1 MNKLNIKTITA
12 IGLVVVLLVFCI
24 YFVYFVPRAKY
35 AGKAFT
41 AEILDAIPMDAIQ
54 WHGRDVGDMGADLED
69 EVYNFLSR
77 VFARYYVDSADMKK
91 SVFLIVLDAGNF
103 HYPKVCFRGAGF
115 ISEELPQRELNLGHG
130 KLKAHLMLNEKKNE
144 KLLSIY
150 WICIDKKI
158 VPTWAGQKLKQLYY
172 SLFNKERVGLMVRV
186 DIHMDE
192 DMERSVKTGEKF
204 LSDIYQAIPLE
215 YREYIFGGNGERT
228 NRQKEKKYILG
239 NEIRL

>member
-1 MNKLNIKTITA
+1 MKKSRAGRTSLSGLSKKIVSF
-12 IGLVVVLLVFCI
+12 GLVATLLAFCI

-35 AGKAFT
+35 TGKAFT
-41 AEILDAIPMDAIQ
+41 AEILDGIPMDAGS
-54 WHGRDVGDMGADLED
+54 WRGRDVRNMGDDLKD

-77 VFARYYVDSADMKK
+77 VFARYYVDSGDMKK

-115 ISEELPQRELNLGHG
+115 TSEELPQRELNLGHG

-144 KLLSIY
+144 QLLSIY

-158 VPTWAGQKLKQLYY
+158 VPTWAQQKLKQLYY

-186 DIHMDE
+186 DVHMDE
-192 DMERSVKTGEKF
+192 DMEKSVKTGEKF
-204 LSDIYQAIPLE
+204 LSAIYQAIPSE
-215 YREYIFGGNGERT
+215 YKDYIFG
-228 NRQKEKKYILG
+228 KI
-239 NEIRL
+239 